1 MTPILAFDIETIPD
15 CAGIRRLHDL
25 PADLP
30 DHDVAEIAF
39 QKRRVQT
46 GNDFLPPH
54 LQRVIVISC
63 VARDDEGVKIFSI
76 GEPER
81 DEKASIHRFFDS
93 IERKIPQLVSWNGK
107 GFDIPVLNH
116 RALLHGISCTRFWES
131 GDDDQAF
138 RYNNYLNRYQTRHL
152 DLMDQLAMFNSR
164 NFAPLDDL
172 ARLANLPGKRGM
184 AGNEVWPQYQKGNI
198 QAIRDYCEVDVVNT
212 FVLFLRFQMVR
223 GLVTPDRFQAECV
236 ELRATLEK
244 RPEPHW
250 REFLSRW
257 EA

>member
-1 MTPILAFDIETIPD
+1 MTPVLAFDIETIPD
-15 CAGIRRLHDL
+15 CAGIRRLYDL

-30 DHDVAEIAF
+30 DAEVAEVAF
-39 QKRRVQT
+39 QKRRGVA

-81 DEKASIHRFFDS
+81 DEKTALARFFDA
-93 IERKIPQLVSWNGK
+93 IDRKTPQLVSWNGK

-116 RALLHGISCTRFWES
+116 RALIHGVCCTRFWNTEE
-131 GDDDQAF
+131 F
-138 RYNNYLNRYQTRHL
+138 NNYVNRYQTKHL

-164 NFAPLDDL
+164 GFAPLDEL
-172 ARLANLPGKRGM
+172 ARLAGLPGKQGIGG
-184 AGNEVWPQYQKGNI
+184 AEVWTAYRRGEM

-212 FVLFLRFQMVR
+212 YLLFQRFQVVR
-223 GLVTPDRFQAECV
+223 GLLNHERYDAECAL
-236 ELRATLEK
+236 LRETLE
-244 RPEPHW
+244 RRTEPHW
-250 REFLSRW
+250 REFLSLW
-257 EA
+257 KN